1 MIFYTLLSC
10 VNFADMSK
18 KNKKN
23 RDGVVFST
31 NPDFEYEAEESF
43 ENETLPPHQ
52 QNLKV
57 WLDRKGGGKIVSVV
71 KGFIG
76 DEDDL
81 KDLGKAL
88 KTKCGVGGSTKNQEI
103 LIQGDHRDKIVDY
116 LKTEGYQVKKAGG

>member
-1 MIFYTLLSC
+1 
-10 VNFADMSK
+10 MSK

-31 NPDFEYEAEESF
+31 NPDFEYESEESF
-43 ENETLPPHQ
+43 ENETLPPQQ